1 MVMISLS
8 DFCRDLFLLA
18 YAGIDASG
26 PIRGW
31 RWEQRVAGYLARRG
45 VPVETLPGGY
55 QLFGHVSLSSL
66 KHQIDGT
73 IDCDDAIVIGEWKAF
88 KGKIPKNELLR
99 FKAATDDY
107 FMALGD
113 QAPKRPVVR
122 IFGGTGEA
130 SDSIRSY
137 AYHHGIVLV
146 ENGMWP
152 VPTLTADNSFWQRSE
167 VGGPGASDRTHLG
180 WAARPFQKVLAAQT
194 GGAFVFPKPPVKAK
208 IEALM
213 RLHEYWSNELWN
225 QMDYEP
231 GRFESMVEKVMHF
244 SRY

>member
-1 MVMISLS
+1 MGRVSLS
-8 DFCRDLFLLA
+8 QLCQDLFLLA
-18 YAGIDASG
+18 YAGIEDSG
-26 PIRGW
+26 PRRGW
-31 RWEQRVAGYLARRG
+31 RWEQRVSGYLARRG

-73 IDCDDAIVIGEWKAF
+73 IGCDDAIVIGEWKAF
-88 KGKIPKNELLR
+88 KDKIPKNELLR

-130 SDSIRSY
+130 SDPIRSY

-152 VPTLTADNSFWQRSE
+152 VPTLMADNSFWRRSDA
-167 VGGPGASDRTHLG
+167 GGPNAVDRAHLG
-180 WAARPFQKVLAAQT
+180 WAARPFQKVLAAQN
-194 GGAFVFPKPPVKAK
+194 GGAFVFPKPPAKAQ
-208 IEALM
+208 IEALLS
-213 RLHEYWSNELWN
+213 LHEYWSDELWD
-225 QMDYEP
+225 QLEYEP
-231 GRFESMVEKVMHF
+231 GCFESMVEKVMRF
-244 SRY
+244 SQY